1 MLTISVIAD
10 GLSLDGEGIAT
21 LASSDVSQDMLV
33 ADASAT
39 GMCLPSLSH
48 GHGLNIKRPP
58 QNSRLLTVCLGDA
71 APSILAAFSDA
82 IPSNL
87 DRLPPGVMHKKRKSE
102 SSIQRGGLKRARG
115 SRGGV
120 LGRPR
125 KSEPVMT
132 EIQPEVEEVAET
144 SQTPARQEI
153 PAKAATRRSGR
164 RSAAEALE
172 TSTPWDPA
180 GDVLLSGAT
189 PKHSASSQNETRIN
203 GVDGKHNHLE
213 QDDVNGVDSIIKGSV
228 KETVNGKSH
237 TIVASTPASQASKT
251 PGGPTSSKRKKR
263 VSFSPEVE
271 SGKVEFFAR
280 IFTSAGTQEVP
291 LAREDLTT
299 EVDLVERYAAWQNAG
314 NSDVTFD
321 VFKKIIIFAR

>member
-1 MLTISVIAD
+1 
-10 GLSLDGEGIAT
+10 
-21 LASSDVSQDMLV
+21 
-33 ADASAT
+33 
-39 GMCLPSLSH
+39 
-48 GHGLNIKRPP
+48 
-58 QNSRLLTVCLGDA
+58 
-71 APSILAAFSDA
+71 
-82 IPSNL
+82 
-87 DRLPPGVMHKKRKSE
+87 MHKKRKSE
-102 SSIQRGGLKRARG
+102 SAIQRGGLKRARG

-189 PKHSASSQNETRIN
+189 PKHSASSQDETRIN
-203 GVDGKHNHLE
+203 GVDGVVHGQSSAKQSHLE
-213 QDDVNGVDSIIKGSV
+213 QDDVNGVDRIIKGPV

-237 TIVASTPASQASKT
+237 TTVASTPASQASKT
-251 PGGPTSSKRKKR
+251 RGGPTSSKRKKR

-271 SGKVEFFAR
+271 SGKVKFFAR

-314 NSDVTFD
+314 NSGVTFD

>member
-1 MLTISVIAD
+1 
-10 GLSLDGEGIAT
+10 
-21 LASSDVSQDMLV
+21 
-33 ADASAT
+33 
-39 GMCLPSLSH
+39 
-48 GHGLNIKRPP
+48 
-58 QNSRLLTVCLGDA
+58 
-71 APSILAAFSDA
+71 
-82 IPSNL
+82 
-87 DRLPPGVMHKKRKSE
+87 MHKKRKSE
-102 SSIQRGGLKRARG
+102 SAIQRGGLKRARG

-125 KSEPVMT
+125 KSEPVTT

-164 RSAAEALE
+164 KSTAEALE

-189 PKHSASSQNETRIN
+189 PKHSASSQDETRIN
-203 GVDGKHNHLE
+203 GVDGVVHGQSSAKQSHLE
-213 QDDVNGVDSIIKGSV
+213 QDDVNGVDRIIKGSV

-237 TIVASTPASQASKT
+237 TTVASTPASQASKT
-251 PGGPTSSKRKKR
+251 QGGPTSSKRKKR

-271 SGKVEFFAR
+271 SGKVKFFAR